1 MVMDEEGEDH
11 LDRSCDREPKK
22 EVSVLHTKKRRE
34 ANWIRNA
41 LHKNCLL
48 RHVIEGKTEE
58 MRREDDVTTYW
69 MTLRE
74 GEDTGFHI
82 LWTVYRDI
90 FA

>member
-1 MVMDEEGEDH
+1 MDEEGGDH

-22 EVSVLHTKKRRE
+22 MNILHTMKRRE
-34 ANWIRNA
+34 ANWISND

-48 RHVIEGKTEE
+48 RHVIAGKTEE
-58 MRREDDVTTYW
+58 KRRRKDDVNSYW

-74 GEDTGFHI
+74 REDTGVHI
-82 LWTVYRDI
+82 LWAVYSDI

>member
-1 MVMDEEGEDH
+1 M
-11 LDRSCDREPKK
+11 
-22 EVSVLHTKKRRE
+22 KRRE
-34 ANWIRNA
+34 ANWISNA

-58 MRREDDVTTYW
+58 KRRREDDVTIYR

-74 GEDTGFHI
+74 REDTGFHI
-82 LWTVYRDI
+82 LWTVYHDI